1 MSKPKLT
8 PQIPGQPAKA
18 EAIGQHAPAAK
29 ANVQAAEALSAGTV
43 DATAVPPTDEGASEA
58 QGDTPETT
66 APVDP
71 ASTPEVIEAPQIPG
85 QPDGL
90 PDAADIDPTKIKRAV
105 QTKQGIICPA

>member
-18 EAIGQHAPAAK
+18 EIIGQHASVAE
-29 ANVQAAEALSAGTV
+29 ANVQAAEALSAGTAE
-43 DATAVPPTDEGASEA
+43 ATAVPPADDGANEA

-71 ASTPEVIEAPQIPG
+71 TPAPEVIEAPQIPG
-85 QPDGL
+85 QPNEL

-105 QTKQGIICPA
+105 QTKQGIVCPA